1 MQCLASGYVYRYKDV
16 FNQIGSLP
24 HYISFGC
31 YITSIVSGI
40 IIGTTVDDGKLI
52 GLAVALFIFLTGI
65 IVGVWFAK
73 TPTINPY
80 KLMNRLYF
88 VTMYQINTLG
98 KDLNVHVSV
107 DGQYEI
113 PFAWGFIMT
122 YHQVVLQNINILSE
136 FYR

>member
-1 MQCLASGYVYRYKDV
+1 VYRYKDV

-80 KLMNRLYF
+80 NLSPLMNRLYF
-88 VTMYQINTLG
+88 VTMYQIDTLG